1 MARGLKPFY
10 PAFKQ
15 KYSHT
20 QSSPCCFF
28 EAATSVP
35 SAPWC
40 QVSCP
45 TRPERVNLNLFEEK
59 NPIKPKK
66 SLIIFALRLCSLV
79 HHTINDL
86 LNVFC
91 TTKKTYSTTQYGTL
105 CFSVNFHIRHAHEI
119 IPGYTLQSFLF
130 PHGSTMFD
138 QNRFGQIWDSD
149 IQGERHCLISAHAS
163 CSVFT
168 ISLFTYRCVPHKR
181 AIHTHGNCREA
192 YWECICLFKE
202 RLCEVIE

>member
-79 HHTINDL
+79 HHTIKRSL
-86 LNVFC
+86 ECFLHH
-91 TTKKTYSTTQYGTL
+91 KKTYSTTQYGTL
-105 CFSVNFHIRHAHEI
+105 VFFSEFSYSPCSWNYSRLHTSVISVPAWKHNVWSKQVWADLGQWHSGRK
-119 IPGYTLQSFLF
+119 TLSDLCSCILFCVYNQSVYLQVCA
-130 PHGSTMFD
+130 T
-138 QNRFGQIWDSD
+138 
-149 IQGERHCLISAHAS
+149 
-163 CSVFT
+163 
-168 ISLFTYRCVPHKR
+168 
-181 AIHTHGNCREA
+181 
-192 YWECICLFKE
+192 
-202 RLCEVIE
+202 